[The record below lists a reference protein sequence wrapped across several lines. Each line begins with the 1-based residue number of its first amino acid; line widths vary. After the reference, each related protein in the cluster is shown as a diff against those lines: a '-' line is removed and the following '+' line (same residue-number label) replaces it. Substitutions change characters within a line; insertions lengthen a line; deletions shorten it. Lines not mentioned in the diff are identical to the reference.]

1 MSKIIF
7 LVTEKKYTFVRELGS
22 GSFASVNHY
31 RDKDSNDDVAIKH
44 IYVQLAFLDEVEPE
58 V

>member
-1 MSKIIF
+1 MSKIIS
-7 LVTEKKYTFVRELGS
+7 LVTEEKYTLVRKLGS

-31 RDKDSNDDVAIKH
+31 RDNDNNDDVAIKH
-44 IYVQLAFLDEVEPE
+44 IYVQRAFLDEVKPE